1 MKKFL
6 SILLVFIIFLEFN
19 LSAFSQ
25 IKPPFG
31 GGLGSKVSAT
41 VGEYYLNLSGYI
53 SPFAQVILTVDGI
66 FIRATTADQNGNFNI
81 SQVLIKKGFS
91 HFCLEAIDAKNLGKS
106 YTCFSIP
113 PAEGSVTMKD
123 IFLPPTLALVKN
135 SIPERQ
141 STKAYGYTMPGAK
154 VTLYL
159 SNNTTL
165 TAIADENGYYEFIL
179 KNLKAGKYTIYAR
192 ANYKGIESLAPS
204 RKLDLT
210 VLSKTG
216 QLIVTSQ
223 SLWDKFLRFLTSLSL
238 GPLWLVIPIIILI
251 IILIFKLWPGK
262 FTSVF
267 KPRKFPLFIP
277 LFKRNKHV
285 LHHNWWVGY

>member
-1 MKKFL
+1 MKKIL
-6 SILLVFIIFLEFN
+6 PILLVLVIFLEFN

-41 VGEYYLNLSGYI
+41 VGEFYLNLSGYI
-53 SPFAQVILTVDGI
+53 SPFASVILSVDGI
-66 FIRATTADQNGNFNI
+66 FIRATTADENGNFNI

-91 HFCLEAIDAKNLGKS
+91 HFCLEAIDSHNLGKS
-106 YTCFSIP
+106 YTCFTIP

-123 IFLPPTLALVKN
+123 IFLPPTLALAKN
-135 SIPERQ
+135 SIPEGE

-165 TAIADENGYYEFIL
+165 TTTADENGYYEFIL

-192 ANYKGIESLAPS
+192 ANYKNIDSLAPS

-223 SLWDKFLRFLTSLSL
+223 SLWDRFLKFLSSLSL

-251 IILIFKLWPGK
+251 IILIVKLWPGK
-262 FTSVF
+262 FSFIFRRRLPT
-267 KPRKFPLFIP
+267 FIP
-277 LFKRNKHV
+277 LFKRSKHP